1 MRRLWVLISL
11 AGENRRFSAAM
22 NEEKRLLQAIICLS
36 NNFLGC
42 ERKYLEVYKSS
53 GGFSL
58 SRNFSH
64 RKFSMRVNK
73 IEAIKCIKGRSSLLL

>member
-11 AGENRRFSAAM
+11 AGEIRRFSAAM
-22 NEEKRLLQAIICLS
+22 NEEKRLLQAIISLS

-53 GGFSL
+53 GGYSL
-58 SRNFSH
+58 SRYFSH

>member
-22 NEEKRLLQAIICLS
+22 NEEKRLLQAIISLS

-73 IEAIKCIKGRSSLLL
+73 IEAMYKRKKQPIAVK